1 MGYLLK
7 HFRVR
12 YEPVYTG
19 VQVTCACGC
28 ECIDVPSAYHLN
40 STYTTEQAMSQQN
53 NQNKLNFSIIKSTSQ
68 ACGIIEGFE
77 PIPQGLTY
85 DQAYIQAYQYLIDT
99 GVVWQLQGM
108 YGRTAR
114 GLIDSGYCFPPKS

>member
-1 MGYLLK
+1 
-7 HFRVR
+7 
-12 YEPVYTG
+12 
-19 VQVTCACGC
+19 
-28 ECIDVPSAYHLN
+28 
-40 STYTTEQAMSQQN
+40 MSQEK
-53 NQNKLNFSIIKSTSQ
+53 NQNKLDFSIIKTTYQ

-85 DQAYIQAYQYLIDT
+85 DQAYVQAYQYLIDT

-114 GLIDSGYCFPPKS
+114 GLIDSGYCTPPQNS